1 MWILKLVAVL
11 VILAGVGLI
20 AYAYLGDMGADP
32 QETRTPVLLEGL
44 GE

>member
-1 MWILKLVAVL
+1 MWVVKLVVAL
-11 VILAGVGLI
+11 VVVAGVGLT

-32 QETRTPVLLEGL
+32 QETRTPVQLEGL